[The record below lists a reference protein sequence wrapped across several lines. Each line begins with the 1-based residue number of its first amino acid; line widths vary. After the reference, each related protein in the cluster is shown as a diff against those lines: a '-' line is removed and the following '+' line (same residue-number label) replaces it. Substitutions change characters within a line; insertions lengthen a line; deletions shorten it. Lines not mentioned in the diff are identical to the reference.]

1 MQPPRLRLAPL
12 GRGAPGRGEIRRA
25 EGEFVSFPFVSCCE
39 IGTLCVVGRWKV
51 DPEGLRAAASV
62 FAGVAESNEGETT
75 IAATGDV
82 GDARLV
88 SALSSFMEALIG
100 GWMQRVSQ
108 TEGVAQTLTAS
119 ATLYEASDDD
129 GVHDMERAEHF

>member
-1 MQPPRLRLAPL
+1 M
-12 GRGAPGRGEIRRA
+12 
-25 EGEFVSFPFVSCCE
+25 
-39 IGTLCVVGRWKV
+39 GRWKV

-100 GWMQRVSQ
+100 GWMQRVSH
-108 TEGVAQTLTAS
+108 TELLGLQHHGSVQHRAG
-119 ATLYEASDDD
+119 D
-129 GVHDMERAEHF
+129 GRPR